1 MESIVCSNC
10 NSQVLGTP
18 FSVNYRCRSCQAMIS
33 TQQCETLSKG
43 ALRLHLM
50 TRFYRS
56 RSPSSMSPKPN
67 QKPNPVSFA
76 AGHQQ
81 KKALLCGV
89 SYEKKNHK
97 LKGTVN
103 DVNRMKCLLVDLYG
117 FPVNAIHVL
126 TEEKNN
132 TDLSPTKKNIQKA
145 LSWLVEDCKS
155 GDSLVFY
162 FSGHGLR
169 QPDFNGDELDGY
181 DETICP
187 SDFMTAG
194 MIFDNYINTTIVK
207 PLKEGVKL
215 HAIIDACHSGTI
227 LDLEHVYNLKK
238 KRWEDNK
245 PPSGAR
251 KCTNGGLAISLSAC
265 ADDQM
270 AADTAAFTGNEMSG
284 ALTYIFVQTIRENPQ
299 ITYGDL
305 LNEMKEKMELANR
318 KGCLNS
324 PFLKK
329 LFHCNLMQECQLS
342 SSKEFDVNA
351 EQFNI

>member
-56 RSPSSMSPKPN
+56 RNPSSMSPKPN

-169 QPDFNGDELDGY
+169 QPDFNGDELDG
-181 DETICP
+181 
-187 SDFMTAG
+187 
-194 MIFDNYINTTIVK
+194 
-207 PLKEGVKL
+207 
-215 HAIIDACHSGTI
+215 
-227 LDLEHVYNLKK
+227 